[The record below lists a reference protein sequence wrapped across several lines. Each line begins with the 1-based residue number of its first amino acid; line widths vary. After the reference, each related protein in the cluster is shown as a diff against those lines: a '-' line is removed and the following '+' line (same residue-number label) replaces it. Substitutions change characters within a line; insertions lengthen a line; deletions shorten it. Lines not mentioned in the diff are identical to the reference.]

1 MKSKT
6 KHNYTLK
13 KFPIGMHYIMLE
25 EDTVMAL
32 TKDGNKRALCLI
44 NGQVEFHCA
53 ILSKKEGG
61 HYIRIGSSI
70 CKELNIH
77 EGSIVT
83 ATFKVDTSKYQFEM
97 AEELQAVLH
106 SDPEADIIFHS
117 LTEGNQ
123 RGLIHLVTL
132 VKSPDKRIERAL
144 KIVESIKNGITS
156 PKRILK

>member
-1 MKSKT
+1 
-6 KHNYTLK
+6 
-13 KFPIGMHYIMLE
+13 MHYILLE
-25 EDTVMAL
+25 EECVLAL
-32 TKDGNKRALCLI
+32 TKDGNKRALCVLNDQI
-44 NGQVEFHCA
+44 EIHCA
-53 ILSKKEGG
+53 IMSKKEGG

-77 EGSIVT
+77 EGSKVT

-97 AEELQAVLH
+97 AEELQAVLN

-123 RGLIHLVTL
+123 RGLIYLVTL
-132 VKSPDKRIERAL
+132 VKSPDKRIDRAL
-144 KIVESIKNGITS
+144 KIVDSIKNGITS